1 MFASTVLLLTTTLL
15 SLTSATPPTTLS
27 GRATT
32 CYPPAAKNVSFGTP
46 NLANQDGTSPVGPM
60 ELGMESLND
69 TFLVVMWV
77 PPRRHTQMPGKP
89 LTAVQAGGFIN
100 LDVGPRDR
108 QLWNITC
115 TTCPED
121 GFATDCTLMNFPSR
135 HSHSPIQSQVCV
147 ANVTIE
153 ELGNETQLGDC
164 DGDLG
169 TSFKINYHL

>member
-1 MFASTVLLLTTTLL
+1 ML
-15 SLTSATPPTTLS
+15 
-27 GRATT
+27 
-32 CYPPAAKNVSFGTP
+32 PPAAKNVSFGTP

-77 PPRRHTQMPGKP
+77 PPAPVGRWNLVPSDSAFLIEHTQMPGKP

-108 QLWNITC
+108 HLQAVEHYVHDMS
-115 TTCPED
+115 ED